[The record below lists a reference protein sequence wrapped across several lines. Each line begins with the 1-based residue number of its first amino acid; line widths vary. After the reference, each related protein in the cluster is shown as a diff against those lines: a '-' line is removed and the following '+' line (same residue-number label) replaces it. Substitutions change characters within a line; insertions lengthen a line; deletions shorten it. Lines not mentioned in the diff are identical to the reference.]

1 MATQDST
8 ESLMAKAQAL
18 IDKVQRDLESSD
30 QQIRSQG
37 LDPQKV
43 RSTLQEQL
51 TPQAMAEAREA
62 FEADM
67 AAVDQEVGEERARA
81 SFATP
86 VKSGGGPRR
95 PRSMI

>member
-1 MATQDST
+1 
-8 ESLMAKAQAL
+8 MAKAQAL
-18 IDKVQRDLESSD
+18 IEKVQRDLESGD
-30 QQIRSQG
+30 QQIRNQG

-43 RSTLQEQL
+43 RTTLQDQL
-51 TPQAMAEAREA
+51 TPQASAEARAA

-86 VKSGGGPRR
+86 ARSSGGPRR

>member
-1 MATQDST
+1 MAPQDST
-8 ESLMAKAQAL
+8 ESLLAKAQAL
-18 IDKVQRDLESSD
+18 IDQVQRDLDTSD
-30 QQIRSQG
+30 DRLRSQG

-43 RSTLQEQL
+43 RSTLQAQL
-51 TPQAMAEAREA
+51 TSQTRDQAQAA

-86 VKSGGGPRR
+86 VKRSGGARR

>member
-18 IDKVQRDLESSD
+18 IDKVQRDLDSGEE
-30 QQIRSQG
+30 QMRSQG

-43 RSTLQEQL
+43 RSTLQEQM
-51 TPQAMAEAREA
+51 TAQTSAEAREA

-81 SFATP
+81 SFAAP
-86 VKSGGGPRR
+86 AKPSGGVRR

>member
-18 IDKVQRDLESSD
+18 IDKVQRELQSSEE
-30 QQIRSQG
+30 QIRSQG

-43 RSTLQEQL
+43 RTTLQAHL
-51 TPQAMAEAREA
+51 TPQASAEARAA

-67 AAVDQEVGEERARA
+67 AAVDQEVSEERARA
-81 SFATP
+81 SFSMP
-86 VKSGGGPRR
+86 VKSSGVRR